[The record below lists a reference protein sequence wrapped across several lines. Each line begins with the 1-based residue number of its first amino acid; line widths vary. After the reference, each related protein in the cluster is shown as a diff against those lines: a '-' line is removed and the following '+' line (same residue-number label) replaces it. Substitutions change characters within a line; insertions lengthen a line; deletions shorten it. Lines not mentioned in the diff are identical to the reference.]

1 MILAEGVGQDGGLL
15 AYDPGSGEVFVL
27 TLLSLPPVVTL
38 VCGFIIAL
46 ALSLVLTARV
56 GQLCRR
62 LGWFDLPSE
71 RRVHVVPVPR
81 LGGVA
86 MFLAFIFT
94 AAIVYWP
101 SNLHEMLVYEGFLPA
116 ALFITGVMAYDDI
129 RGLPPGIKLGLQ
141 TIAVLILILPGLI
154 GGTDDEHGAIISF
167 IHNPLHL
174 SNASITIGVP
184 LLLAIPFTWFWCV
197 GMMNTINMSDGLDG
211 LAGGVTAINAIVLT
225 VVALI
230 LRQYAVAA
238 LSAIFAGSIFGFLRY
253 NWRPAKIFM
262 GDSGSM
268 FLGLAM
274 AVLANI
280 GGAKLATVLLV
291 MCIPVID
298 VAVVIFQRLRGGRAA
313 MHYDKRHLHH
323 KLLESGF
330 SQMQIILI
338 FYGLTGFFGLL
349 AILALVL
356 PDAMPFFFSLRIAG
370 ASLAHMVGFGLG
382 GLAMA
387 IILGV
392 VIRRQQT
399 TQPLPKLPPRPP
411 APKLETLEERTPES
425 TGARNS

>member
-1 MILAEGVGQDGGLL
+1 MLM
-15 AYDPGSGEVFVL
+15 
-27 TLLSLPPVVTL
+27 LLSLPPVVTL
-38 VCGFIIAL
+38 VVGFIVAL
-46 ALSLVLTARV
+46 ALSLVLTARI
-56 GQLCRR
+56 RR
-62 LGWFDLPSE
+62 LCQRMGWLDQPSE

-86 MFLAFIFT
+86 MFLAFVFT
-94 AAIVYWP
+94 AALVYWP
-101 SNLHEMLVYEGFLPA
+101 SGRHEMLVYEGFLPA
-116 ALFITGVMAYDDI
+116 ALFITAVMAYDDI

-141 TIAVLILILPGLI
+141 TAAVLILILPGLI
-154 GGTDDEHGAIISF
+154 AGNPNEYGAIITF
-167 IHNPLHL
+167 VHNPLHL
-174 SNASITIGVP
+174 SNANITIDVP
-184 LLLAIPFTWFWCV
+184 LLVAIPFTWFWCV
-197 GMMNTINMSDGLDG
+197 GMMNTINMADGLDG
-211 LAGGVTAINAIVLT
+211 LAGGVTVINAIVQT
-225 VVALI
+225 IIALI
-230 LRQYAVAA
+230 LRQYTVAV
-238 LSAIFAGSIFGFLRY
+238 LCAIFAGSIFGFLKF
-253 NWRPAKIFM
+253 NWHPAKIFM

-268 FLGLAM
+268 FLGLSL

-330 SQMQIILI
+330 SQKQIILI

-349 AILALVL
+349 AILALIL
-356 PDAMPFFFSLRIAG
+356 PDALPFFFSLRIAG
-370 ASLAHMVGFGLG
+370 ASLAHMVGFALG

-392 VIRRQQT
+392 VIRRQQK
-399 TQPLPKLPPRPP
+399 TQPLPVLPPREPRP
-411 APKLETLEERTPES
+411 ARSPMPEIIEERTPES

>member
-1 MILAEGVGQDGGLL
+1 M
-15 AYDPGSGEVFVL
+15 L
-27 TLLSLPPVVTL
+27 TFLSLPPVITL

-46 ALSLVLTARV
+46 ALSLVFTARI
-56 GQLCRR
+56 RR
-62 LGWFDLPSE
+62 LCLRMGWLDQPSE
-71 RRVHVVPVPR
+71 RRIHVSPVPR

-94 AAIVYWP
+94 AALVYWP
-101 SNLHEMLVYEGFLPA
+101 SSRHELLVYEGFLPA
-116 ALFITGVMAYDDI
+116 ALFITAVMAYDDI

-141 TIAVLILILPGLI
+141 TTAVLILILPGLI
-154 GGTDDEHGAIISF
+154 SGTPNEQGAIISF
-167 IHNPLHL
+167 VHNPLHL
-174 SNASITIGVP
+174 SNSSVTIAVP

-197 GMMNTINMSDGLDG
+197 GMMNTINMADGLDG
-211 LAGGVTAINAIVLT
+211 LAGGVTVINAIVQT
-225 VVALI
+225 IVALI
-230 LRQYAVAA
+230 LKQYAVAA

-253 NWRPAKIFM
+253 NWHPAKIFM

-268 FLGLAM
+268 FLGLSL

-298 VAVVIFQRLRGGRAA
+298 VAVVIFQRLRVGRAA

-330 SQMQIILI
+330 SQKQIILI

-370 ASLAHMVGFGLG
+370 ASLAHLIGFGLG

-399 TQPLPKLPPRPP
+399 TQPLPPVPPRAP
-411 APKLETLEERTPES
+411 AHTPRREMFEERMPES
-425 TGARNS
+425 TGAHNS

>member
-1 MILAEGVGQDGGLL
+1 M
-15 AYDPGSGEVFVL
+15 
-27 TLLSLPPVVTL
+27 LLSLPPAVTL
-38 VCGFIIAL
+38 MVGFIVAL
-46 ALSLVLTARV
+46 ALSLVLTARI
-56 GQLCRR
+56 GRLCRR
-62 LGWFDLPSE
+62 MGWLDQPSE

-86 MFLAFIFT
+86 MFLAFVFT
-94 AAIVYWP
+94 AVLVYWP
-101 SNLHEMLVYEGFLPA
+101 FSPHETLVYEGFLPA
-116 ALFITGVMAYDDI
+116 ALFITAVMAYDDI
-129 RGLPPGIKLGLQ
+129 RGLPAGIKLGLQ
-141 TIAVLILILPGLI
+141 TVAVLILILPGLI
-154 GGTDDEHGAIISF
+154 AGTPNEYGAIITF

-174 SNASITIGVP
+174 SNANITIDVP
-184 LLLAIPFTWFWCV
+184 LLVAIPFTWFWCV
-197 GMMNTINMSDGLDG
+197 GMMNTINMADGLDG
-211 LAGGVTAINAIVLT
+211 LAGGVTAINA
-225 VVALI
+225 VVQVIIAL
-230 LRQYAVAA
+230 LARQFAVAV
-238 LSAIFAGSIFGFLRY
+238 LCAIFAGSILGFLRF
-253 NWRPAKIFM
+253 NWHPAKIFM

-268 FLGLAM
+268 FLGLSL

-323 KLLESGF
+323 KLLDSGF
-330 SQMQIILI
+330 SQKQIILI

-392 VIRRQQT
+392 VIRRQQK
-399 TQPLPKLPPRPP
+399 TQPLPVLPPQKP
-411 APKLETLEERTPES
+411 ASAPISETIEERAPES

>member
-1 MILAEGVGQDGGLL
+1 M
-15 AYDPGSGEVFVL
+15 L
-27 TLLSLPPVVTL
+27 TLLSFPPVVTL

-46 ALSLVLTARV
+46 ILSILLTARI

-62 LGWFDLPSE
+62 LGWLDQPSE
-71 RRVHVVPVPR
+71 RRVHVAPVPR

-86 MFLAFIFT
+86 MFLTFVFT
-94 AAIVYWP
+94 AALVYWP
-101 SNLHEMLVYEGFLPA
+101 SNTHEVLVYEGFLPA
-116 ALFITGVMAYDDI
+116 ALFITAVMAYDDI
-129 RGLPPGIKLGLQ
+129 RGLPPGIKLVLQ
-141 TIAVLILILPGLI
+141 TIAVLILILPGLTSGS
-154 GGTDDEHGAIISF
+154 GGERGAIVTF
-167 IHNPLHL
+167 LHNPLHL
-174 SNASITIGVP
+174 SNANSTLAIP
-184 LLLAIPFTWFWCV
+184 LLVAIPFTWFWCV
-197 GMMNTINMSDGLDG
+197 GMMNTINMADGLDG

-225 VVALI
+225 IVAI
-230 LRQYAVAA
+230 LLHQYTVAVLCAVF
-238 LSAIFAGSIFGFLRY
+238 SGSIFGFLKH
-253 NWRPAKIFM
+253 NWHPAKIFM

-268 FLGLAM
+268 FLGLAL
-274 AVLANI
+274 ATLANI

-298 VAVVIFQRLRGGRAA
+298 VAVVIVQRLRGGRAA

-330 SQMQIILI
+330 SQMQIVLI
-338 FYGLTGFFGLL
+338 FYSLTGFFGLL

-356 PDAMPFFFSLRIAG
+356 PDALPFFFSLRIAG

-399 TQPLPKLPPRPP
+399 TQPLPPLPPRPP
-411 APKLETLEERTPES
+411 APAPKPEILEERLPES
-425 TGARNS
+425 SGARNN